1 MKTYA
6 GIPENHA
13 SLSNSKIVLIPV
25 PYEGTNRLQKGASK
39 GPQAFLEASENMDLY
54 DIETD
59 SEVYKEGVY
68 LADAITENS
77 SPQAMVNE
85 VHQTVK
91 KFINR
96 NKFVT
101 IFGGDQTVSIGTIKA
116 FNDCFQSLTVLHF
129 DAHANLHKSV
139 DGSPF
144 HYKCAV
150 YEANQNTNLV
160 QVGLRSMDI
169 SEKRTMNP
177 DKVFFAHDMAV
188 NEYWM
193 DDVIDQLTSNVFI
206 SFDFSALDSSIFS
219 ATSNPVSGGLFY
231 YETLEILKR
240 VFAEKNVVGF
250 DMSEFCPNPNQKSS
264 DSLAATLYY
273 KMLSYKFSSND
284 DTYDTDDSKPSD
296 NPFSKLSKFKN
307 DEDDFNS

>member
-6 GIPENHA
+6 GIPENYA
-13 SLSNSKIVLIPV
+13 TLSNSKIVLIPV
-25 PYEGTNRLQKGASK
+25 PYEGTNRWQKGASK
-39 GPQAFLEASENMDLY
+39 GPQAFLEASENMELY

-59 SEVYKEGVY
+59 SEVYKEGVF
-68 LADAITENS
+68 LADPITENA

-101 IFGGDQTVSIGTIKA
+101 VFGGEHAVSIGTVKA

-129 DAHANLHKSV
+129 DAHANLRKEFE
-139 DGSPF
+139 GSPY
-144 HYKCAV
+144 HHKCAM

-160 QVGLRSMDI
+160 QVGIRSMDI

-206 SFDFSALDSSIFS
+206 SFDFSALDASLFT
-219 ATSNPVSGGLFY
+219 ATGNPVSGGLFY
-231 YETLEILKR
+231 YETMEFLKR

-250 DMSEFCPNPNQKSS
+250 DMAEFCPNPNQKSS
-264 DSLAATLYY
+264 DALAAKLYY
-273 KMLSYKFSSND
+273 KMLSYKFSSKD
-284 DTYDTDDSKPSD
+284 DTYDTDDSNSNN

-307 DEDDFNS
+307 DEEEF

>member
-6 GIPENHA
+6 GIPESHA
-13 SLSNSKIVLIPV
+13 TLSNSKIVLIPV
-25 PYEGTNRLQKGASK
+25 PYEGTNRWQKGASK
-39 GPQAFLEASENMDLY
+39 GPQAFLEASENMELY

-59 SEVYKEGVY
+59 SEVYKEGVF

-77 SPQAMVNE
+77 SPQAMVNA
-85 VHQTVK
+85 VHQAVK

-101 IFGGDQTVSIGTIKA
+101 IFGGEHSVSIGTAKA

-129 DAHANLHKSV
+129 DAHANLRKEFE
-139 DGSPF
+139 GSPY
-144 HYKCAV
+144 HHKCAM

-160 QVGLRSMDI
+160 QVGIRSMDI
-169 SEKRTMNP
+169 SEKRTMNS

-193 DDVIDQLTSNVFI
+193 DDVIDQLTKNVFI
-206 SFDFSALDSSIFS
+206 SFDFSALDAALFP
-219 ATSNPVSGGLFY
+219 ATGNPVSGGLFY

-250 DMSEFCPNPNQKSS
+250 DMAEFCPNPTQKTS
-264 DSLAATLYY
+264 DSLAAKLYY
-273 KMLSYKFSSND
+273 KMLSYKFSSKD
-284 DTYDTDDSKPSD
+284 DTYDTDDSNPNN

-307 DEDDFNS
+307 DEDDF